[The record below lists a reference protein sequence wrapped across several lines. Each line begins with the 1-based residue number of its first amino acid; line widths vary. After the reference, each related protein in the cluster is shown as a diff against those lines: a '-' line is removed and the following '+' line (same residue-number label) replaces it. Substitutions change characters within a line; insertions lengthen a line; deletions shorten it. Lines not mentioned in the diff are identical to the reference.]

1 MRFLAKG
8 GLVRGQYRDSE
19 AWKELVDWCR
29 RDRDALIEKM
39 VRVYPEFR
47 GRPPSAWV
55 EDLIAS
61 LCGYRVHD
69 MPLPV
74 GQLGLCDA
82 ANRLVLINS
91 EMWRFVGEDADLR
104 AVRAK
109 TLGHELGHIRLHGD
123 ELEERYISLHGR
135 WDNNNLDSRHLP
147 RETEA
152 DLYAAIFLV
161 PDDMLLRHARGREI
175 YRAWHEGREIPPG
188 RLSFLVQKLAVD
200 FGIGASVM
208 RRSLEERGWLQRVAK
223 GYRIRSSG

>member
-1 MRFLAKG
+1 MRN
-8 GLVRGQYRDSE
+8 RYRDSE
-19 AWKELVDWCR
+19 AWKELVEWCR

-39 VRVYPEFR
+39 MGLYPEFA
-47 GRPPSAWV
+47 GSPPAVWV

-69 MPLPV
+69 LPLPV
-74 GQLGLCDA
+74 GQLGLCDV

-91 EMWRFVGEDADLR
+91 EMCRFVGERADLR

-135 WDNNNLDSRHLP
+135 WDGSILDSRQFP

-152 DLYAAIFLV
+152 DLYAVIFLV
-161 PDDMLLRHARGREI
+161 PDDLLLRHARGREI
-175 YRAWHEGREIPPG
+175 YGAWYEGREIPAG
-188 RLSFLVQKLAVD
+188 RLSFLIQKLAVD
-200 FGIGASVM
+200 FGIGAAVM
-208 RRSLEERGWLQRVAK
+208 RRSLEERGWLERYHVAK
-223 GYRIRSSG
+223 SYRIRSSR